1 MQTSKSGI
9 RAPFLGRQYN
19 ALAETPGTTPV
30 PDSAL
35 PSFTS
40 HELFGAQNEIGIL
53 HRGERYSLR
62 ITGLGKLI
70 LTK

>member
-1 MQTSKSGI
+1 MQTSKQGI

-19 ALAETPGTTPV
+19 ALAETPGAIPV
-30 PDSAL
+30 AASA
-35 PSFTS
+35 PHSFTS
-40 HELFGAQNEIGIL
+40 HELFGAQNEISIV

>member
-1 MQTSKSGI
+1 MHTNKHGI

-19 ALAETPGTTPV
+19 PAGEMLGGLPEQAVALKR
-30 PDSAL
+30 
-35 PSFTS
+35 FNS
-40 HELFGAQNEIGIL
+40 HELFGAQNEVTIL
-53 HRGERYSLR
+53 HCGKRYSLR

>member
-1 MQTSKSGI
+1 MQTSKQGI

-19 ALAETPGTTPV
+19 AVAETPGAIPA
-30 PDSAL
+30 PESAL
-35 PSFTS
+35 PGFTS
-40 HELFGAQNEIGIL
+40 DELFGTQNEVAIL

>member
-1 MQTSKSGI
+1 MPTSKPGI
-9 RAPFLGRQYN
+9 RAPFLGRQYS
-19 ALAETPGTTPV
+19 AAAETPGSVPTP
-30 PDSAL
+30 SAAL
-35 PSFTS
+35 HSFTS
-40 HELFGAQNEIGIL
+40 QELFGAQNEVNIL